1 MISNGTIETNIK
13 LFSKNRVNIELMMLL
28 DRIRTIVARK
38 EKTTLTINVDNTS
51 DFLTFDFLINS
62 NEIDPLPEKNTFN
75 IF

>member
-1 MISNGTIETNIK
+1 
-13 LFSKNRVNIELMMLL
+13 MLL